1 MLAGGAPFAK
11 PPPSHAC
18 FLLQSGVGGG
28 GPWDFL
34 CRWSLCGGGRW
45 VAVALVGDRHPGLDV
60 DDSGARRNRGG
71 GDGEREGQEPGA
83 V

>member
-1 MLAGGAPFAK
+1 MKEAISLKATLCQLPPA
-11 PPPSHAC
+11 PPS
-18 FLLQSGVGGG
+18 LPLQVV
-28 GPWDFL
+28 PV
-34 CRWSLCGGGRW
+34 RGGRW

-60 DDSGARRNRGG
+60 ADSGVRRNRGG

>member
-1 MLAGGAPFAK
+1 MGLP
-11 PPPSHAC
+11 
-18 FLLQSGVGGG
+18 LQVV
-28 GPWDFL
+28 PV
-34 CRWSLCGGGRW
+34 RGGRW

-60 DDSGARRNRGG
+60 ADSGVRRNRGG